1 MLRKLLRWKRLISI
15 QLRSDS
21 LELHRL
27 KLKLIL
33 SEQK

>member
-1 MLRKLLRWKRLISI
+1 MLRKLLRWRRLISI

-27 KLKLIL
+27 KQRLIL